1 MRPPH
6 LLAAAAAVAADDDYD
21 QKTKRTCSEKT
32 SQTRKKVFFQ
42 KSFEILNQQTKNSFI
57 SSMRKKCKKNL
68 ECWNFF
74 AFSKETKSIF
84 QNLIKIEIFVFE
96 RKKYRLI

>member
-6 LLAAAAAVAADDDYD
+6 LLAAAAAAAAVAAADDYD

-42 KSFEILNQQTKNSFI
+42 KSFGILNHQTKNSFI
-57 SSMRKKCKKNL
+57 SSMRKKCKKISNVGIFL
-68 ECWNFF
+68 LFQKKPNPFF
-74 AFSKETKSIF
+74 KT
-84 QNLIKIEIFVFE
+84 
-96 RKKYRLI
+96 